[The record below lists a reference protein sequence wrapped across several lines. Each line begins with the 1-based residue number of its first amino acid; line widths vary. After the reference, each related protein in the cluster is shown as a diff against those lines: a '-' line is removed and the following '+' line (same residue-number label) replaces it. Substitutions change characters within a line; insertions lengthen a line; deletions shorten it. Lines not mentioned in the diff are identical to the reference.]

1 MKNIFILFTLIL
13 FFASCKTREFL
24 TKGKISEYS
33 ITDETLIG
41 TEVYITDPIRMVFDT
56 TLIQPDNRKGF
67 IEVKETHFV
76 EKVKVRVQ
84 SKGVV
89 ETVDYIGKRLVL
101 GVLFEKTAQPIY
113 FIMNKGG
120 FMELYLDKNNQVPYN
135 DHNYELVS
143 SSIPY
148 LEVIIKKNSS
158 LSKSKIIMTGY

>member
-1 MKNIFILFTLIL
+1 MKHIFILFTIVL
-13 FFASCKTREFL
+13 FFTSCKTREFL
-24 TKGKISEYS
+24 TKGKISEYNL
-33 ITDETLIG
+33 TDETLIG
-41 TEVYITDPIRMVFDT
+41 TEVYITDPIRMIFDT
-56 TLIQPDNRKGF
+56 TLTQPDNRKGF
-67 IEVKETHFV
+67 IVVKESHFV

-84 SKGVV
+84 SKGRI

-120 FMELYLDKNNQVPYN
+120 FMELYLDKNQVPYN

-158 LSKSKIIMTGY
+158 LSRSKIIMTVY